1 MQVSYNIALIL
12 HLGKSVLTL
21 GMLLAVHSTVV
32 LLLDVV
38 LVDKAAVVIVAG
50 MILAL
55 VVIQGL
61 QINVQIIE
69 ISIVAVWNLT
79 HFFKST
85 ILNLN
90 NIQMLLYR
98 LFQTNR

>member
-12 HLGKSVLTL
+12 HFGKSVLTL

-55 VVIQGL
+55 VMIQGL

-69 ISIVAVWNLT
+69 ISIVAV
-79 HFFKST
+79 
-85 ILNLN
+85 
-90 NIQMLLYR
+90 
-98 LFQTNR
+98 

>member
-12 HLGKSVLTL
+12 HLSKSVLTL
-21 GMLLAVHSTVV
+21 GILLAVHVVQSTVV

-55 VVIQGL
+55 VMIQGL

-69 ISIVAVWNLT
+69 ISIVAV
-79 HFFKST
+79 
-85 ILNLN
+85 
-90 NIQMLLYR
+90 
-98 LFQTNR
+98 